1 MARIAQDRLEQRV
14 YDYAWHYVN
23 TCGGSK
29 AAAYRKA
36 LSDDASP
43 AGEWGAY
50 HFYRDHK
57 EEIDA
62 LIKKFREENRAQ
74 YPHMRDANI
83 AILKDIAA
91 NGTRNADRISA
102 IKELDNI
109 FGYNEHNVS
118 INGKVDSEIEITINN
133 L

>member
-1 MARIAQDRLEQRV
+1 
-14 YDYAWHYVN
+14 
-23 TCGGSK
+23 
-29 AAAYRKA
+29 
-36 LSDDASP
+36 
-43 AGEWGAY
+43 
-50 HFYRDHK
+50 
-57 EEIDA
+57 
-62 LIKKFREENRAQ
+62 
-74 YPHMRDANI
+74 MRDANI